1 MNAITSSFPR
11 RAAAVVFKT
20 SILCLLAWSAVSPS
34 VAADSAPAVNRG
46 ASGADAT
53 ADAGLVA
60 RIAGQLASY
69 RGVRA
74 HFRQT
79 QTLAALSAPLVS
91 TGTLIF
97 VRERGVIWRIDTPS
111 HVTYVIGDKSVTKI
125 DASGHRSTTGASHGG
140 MAQVTRMMRAM
151 LSGDL
156 SALYSQFDVAVS
168 GAPARWQMLLTP
180 NQPQLAQFVKSL
192 RMDGGAFLQTLEI
205 DAANGDTTRIEFS
218 ASESI
223 DSRTPA
229 ESDWFGTR

>member
-1 MNAITSSFPR
+1 M
-11 RAAAVVFKT
+11 
-20 SILCLLAWSAVSPS
+20 LAYSTVSPA
-34 VAADSAPAVNRG
+34 VAADLVHTANIG
-46 ASGADAT
+46 ASGGDAT

-97 VRERGVIWRIDTPS
+97 IRERGVIWRIDTPS
-111 HVTYVIGDKSVTKI
+111 HVTYVIGDTSVTKI
-125 DASGHRSTTGASHGG
+125 DASGHRSAAGASRGG
-140 MAQVTRMMRAM
+140 MAQVAQMMRAM

-168 GAPARWQMLLTP
+168 GAPARWQLLLTP
-180 NQPQLAQFVKSL
+180 NQPQLAQFVKAL
-192 RMDGGAFLQTLEI
+192 RMKGGAFLQTLEI

-218 ASESI
+218 GSEGI
-223 DSRTPA
+223 DSRAPD
-229 ESDWFGTR
+229 ERDLFGAR